1 MQEGDKTARVLM
13 QSCSDSTSAASSILV
28 ECKVPIR
35 AFAVTLIWPDN
46 YCVISQ
52 VCEAR
57 ENQTR
62 GAGGGSKKERARK
75 CWNNRGSKTGSR
87 CFLNREPLP
96 CDAVIRSACRRF
108 QKKRHRRDWTQQ
120 GA

>member
-62 GAGGGSKKERARK
+62 GAGGGAKKSVHENAGTIEAQK
-75 CWNNRGSKTGSR
+75 Q
-87 CFLNREPLP
+87 EA
-96 CDAVIRSACRRF
+96 AVS
-108 QKKRHRRDWTQQ
+108 
-120 GA
+120 